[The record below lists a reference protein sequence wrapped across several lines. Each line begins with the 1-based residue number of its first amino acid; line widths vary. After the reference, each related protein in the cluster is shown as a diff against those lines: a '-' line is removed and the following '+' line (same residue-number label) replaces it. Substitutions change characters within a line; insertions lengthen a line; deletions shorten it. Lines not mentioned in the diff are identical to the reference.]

1 MLISDVLRNK
11 DRNVISVVPTDTAL
25 TALKKLAEYRIG
37 AVIVRDKWGK
47 LVGIFSERDMVNAIA
62 KQGQDVVR
70 LEVAQLMTTP
80 VVTCSPAERIDA
92 ALAAM
97 TRRKIRHLPVVDNGE
112 IVGIVSIGD
121 LVKHR
126 LDEKELEAAVLLEIS
141 RMRAE

>member
-1 MLISDVLRNK
+1 MLVSDVLRNK
-11 DRNVISVVPTDTAL
+11 GRDVIAVVTTDTGL
-25 TALKKLAEYRIG
+25 TALKKLAEYKIG

-62 KQGQDVVR
+62 RQGQDVVR
-70 LEVAQLMTTP
+70 LEVSHLMTSP
-80 VVTCSPAERIDA
+80 VITCNPAERIDA

>member
-1 MLISDVLRNK
+1 MVVSDVLKHKGRQ
-11 DRNVISVVPTDTAL
+11 VFSVVPTDTAL
-25 TALKKLAEYRIG
+25 TALKKLSEHKIG

-47 LVGIFSERDMVNAIA
+47 LVGIFSERDVVNAIA
-62 KQGQDVVR
+62 KQGPEVVR
-70 LEVAQLMTTP
+70 LEVSHLMTSP
-80 VVTCSPAERIDA
+80 VVTCHPDERVDA

-112 IVGIVSIGD
+112 IIGIVSIGD
-121 LVKHR
+121 LVSHR

>member
-1 MLISDVLRNK
+1 MLVSDVLRSK
-11 DRNVISVVPTDTAL
+11 GRDVISVVTTDTGL
-25 TALKKLAEYRIG
+25 TALKKLAEYKIG

-62 KQGQDVVR
+62 KQGQEVVR
-70 LEVAQLMTTP
+70 LEVSQLMTTP
-80 VVTCSPAERIDA
+80 VITCNPAERIDA

-112 IVGIVSIGD
+112 IVGIISIGD